1 MSFYL
6 SYTRNINCR
15 KASNIFYLK
24 DNVLLML
31 SDNSEVELLKLD
43 EKVVDNPVLI
53 AVNYIKS
60 HSIYGSEILLPPL
73 DDKSLDE
80 ACGFISNYLL
90 ENDDTIGILTKN
102 PNYRKDY
109 AWLLNKYGI
118 TYSIPRP
125 KSMHGRAAF
134 DDGVKPKKRHNFD
147 ENRITGGDIVF
158 KTMMIKACVPE
169 TRNQEDGLGSGLVLD
184 EPFNTKLIKLLNE
197 SGKTNVEVYTKG
209 GITRQVFSNILSKKD
224 IIPRKDTVICLI
236 IGMELNYKDSI
247 NLLESAGYALSKSIP
262 LDVIVNKYLKR
273 GIYDLDVINDE
284 LDERGC
290 QLLGWKPRD
299 N

>member
-1 MSFYL
+1 MSFYI
-6 SYTRNINCR
+6 SYAQSIR
-15 KASNIFYLK
+15 KRKVPHIFYLK
-24 DNVLLML
+24 DDVLCMFSGKEETKIGKSESPIVSALEFIKLNNVLESEIFIPSL
-31 SDNSEVELLKLD
+31 SEKLLD
-43 EKVVDNPVLI
+43 E
-53 AVNYIKS
+53 
-60 HSIYGSEILLPPL
+60 GC
-73 DDKSLDE
+73 E
-80 ACGFISNYLL
+80 AISSYLL
-90 ENDDTIGILTKN
+90 EQDDSVGILTN
-102 PNYRKDY
+102 NHNFRIEY
-109 AWLLNKYGI
+109 AWLIDKYGI

-184 EPFNTKLIKLLNE
+184 DPFNTKLIKLLNE

-273 GIYDLDVINDE
+273 GIYDLDVINGE